1 MRERRI
7 AAKTLTSPGQLSV
20 HRHRS
25 SEPAG
30 QEASTWIPGRAAP
43 TPSRSPSSTPE
54 RADPASEVS
63 EHAAPAPPTVDVSNG
78 SKPPE
83 RPAAAGAVTVRWVAV
98 NDEQRYRRLLYLIF
112 SRAEESLRRG
122 DERHGDSS

>member
-20 HRHRS
+20 HRHRPG
-25 SEPAG
+25 EPAG
-30 QEASTWIPGRAAP
+30 QEASTWIPRRAAR
-43 TPSRSPSSTPE
+43 THSRSPSSTPE
-54 RADPASEVS
+54 RAGPASEVS
-63 EHAAPAPPTVDVSNG
+63 EHTASAPPAGGVSNY

-83 RPAAAGAVTVRWVAV
+83 RPAAAGAITVSWAAV
-98 NDEQRYRRLLYLIF
+98 DDDQRYRRLLYLIF

-122 DERHGDSS
+122 AKSHDDAS